1 MSDIEINNVVNEI
14 LSSKDILKK
23 LEELLYKLKK
33 MSLNHYI
40 NNKMDYEYM
49 QLQFAICLIDK
60 KMPID
65 YICDTT
71 MTTVNIKNISKS
83 NINFFTDGEILNY
96 IVNYTRMHFFNCSTI
111 YEFNKIDTTNKCYD
125 CSEYVKNVCSEL
137 GFDCERIIII
147 PGYSMHAEIFD
158 CIPFHHF
165 NIIKLRDKMY
175 LIDCTY
181 KQFFKSNK
189 SSLERLGVPYIT
201 LPTMG
206 TFMILDNKRKVVSD
220 TILKQGWI
228 EATDDNIKHYFDGF
242 TISFRNGLY
251 YEELG
256 RVCYETNYTAS
267 NYKRFLKNND
277 SLLNYEDL
285 DTLGY
290 QMKPLKD
297 YRLNFKI
304 K

>member
-1 MSDIEINNVVNEI
+1 MSNIEINDVVNEI
-14 LSSKDILKK
+14 LSSKDSLKK
-23 LEELLYKLKK
+23 LEELLSK
-33 MSLNHYI
+33 MKRMSSNHYI
-40 NNKMDYEYM
+40 NDKMDKEYM
-49 QLQFAICLIDK
+49 QLQFIVCLLDK

-71 MTTVNIKNISKS
+71 MTIKNIKNISKNS
-83 NINFFTDGEILNY
+83 INFFTDEEILNY
-96 IVNYTRMHFFNCSTI
+96 IVNYTRTNFFNCSSI
-111 YEFNKIDTTNKCYD
+111 YEFKKIDTTNKCYD
-125 CSEYVKNVCSEL
+125 CSEYIKQICSEL
-137 GFDCERIIII
+137 GIACERIIII
-147 PGYSMHAEIFD
+147 PGYSMYTEIFD
-158 CIPFHHF
+158 CIGFHHF
-165 NIIKLRDKMY
+165 NIVKLRDKIY
-175 LIDCTY
+175 LMDCTY

-201 LPTMG
+201 LPNVG
-206 TFMILDNKRKVVSD
+206 TFMILDNKRKLVSD

-251 YEELG
+251 YEKLG
-256 RVCYETNYTAS
+256 RVSYDTNFNAS
-267 NYKRFLKNND
+267 DYKRFLSTND
-277 SLLNYEDL
+277 SLLNYEDE